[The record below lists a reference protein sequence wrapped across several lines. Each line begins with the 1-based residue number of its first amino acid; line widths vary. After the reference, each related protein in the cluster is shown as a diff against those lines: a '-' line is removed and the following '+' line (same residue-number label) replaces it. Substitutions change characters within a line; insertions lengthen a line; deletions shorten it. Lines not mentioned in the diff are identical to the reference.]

1 MSLLR
6 QARAAAD
13 RLIVGLNSDA
23 SVGRLKGPTRP
34 IQDAD
39 TRATVLA
46 ALASVDAVVVFDEDT
61 PAELIAAIAPDA
73 LVKGADYAVDE
84 VVGADI
90 VTAAGGRG
98 PGNAGGRLQHHQH
111 RRQDQWRSPLILP
124 FHLERCPMAV
134 EIPFVRQSDPQ
145 YGVAEDVAPGLRRVL
160 ANNPS
165 ASPTMAPALISS
177 AAARSR

>member
-1 MSLLR
+1 MLSGAAVTEA
-6 QARAAAD
+6 ARAAAD

-90 VTAAGGRG
+90 VTAAGGR
-98 PGNAGGRLQHHQH
+98 
-111 RRQDQWRSPLILP
+111 
-124 FHLERCPMAV
+124 V
-134 EIPFVRQSDPQ
+134 
-145 YGVAEDVAPGLRRVL
+145 VL
-160 ANNPS
+160 ATLEAGFSTTNTVAKINGDPAPDS
-165 ASPTMAPALISS
+165 AV
-177 AAARSR
+177 